1 MKCKICCIENELKLS
16 VLLLCSV
23 IVNRNWIELSKV
35 YIYYYYYFYYYH
47 YHYILL
53 RNKVVVVYC
62 LNDWPGK
69 WTFVLPIF
77 QHCLTWYFLSKYWF
91 FQEKGNYEDS
101 LCISYF
107 GVLHTASSRYVTN
120 ITLDQKS
127 AKWNSLSRLLLPPE
141 KSPVSSV
148 LKPQVSKSDRTLI
161 LTFLNDFAVNFYK
174 KIP

>member
-120 ITLDQKS
+120 ILNYFGSKKRKMKLPFKVV
-127 AKWNSLSRLLLPPE
+127 AAPGKIAGLLSLKTTS
-141 KSPVSSV
+141 
-148 LKPQVSKSDRTLI
+148 
-161 LTFLNDFAVNFYK
+161 F
-174 KIP
+174 KIR